1 MNNNNEQLEF
11 KATMGVSKSI
21 NYWDLTIRR
30 NINKVEI
37 SVYRKVTNANI
48 TIQYTSNHPWDHQRA
63 AFPHYI
69 NRELTLSITE
79 QARTQEWENICNKA
93 QQNGFP
99 IKVIQNI
106 KEKEITKQIKRPTR
120 KTKKKQKKLNKQTT
134 KMGNLHIPQLPNKEG
149 N

>member
-21 NYWDLTIRR
+21 NYWDLTISR
-30 NINKVEI
+30 NINKIEI

-48 TIQYTSNHPWDHQRA
+48 TIQYTYIHPWDHKRA

-106 KEKEITKQIKRPTR
+106 KEKEIAKLKQ
-120 KTKKKQKKLNKQTT
+120 KTDKKKRRENRTNKQ
-134 KMGNLHIPQLPNKEG
+134 Q
-149 N
+149 